1 MGRKRNLPT
10 IEIGEATYRNSEE
23 ERRES
28 GRKAGIHAMC
38 GWANKTGLSSGPDQ
52 QVGGTGGAERG
63 DSQGREIV
71 WQSSSGYSLNICPVV
86 MFLKWQREADFFF

>member
-1 MGRKRNLPT
+1 MNLST
-10 IEIGEATYRNSEE
+10 IEIGEATCRNSKE

-28 GRKAGIHAMC
+28 GRRAGIHVMC

-86 MFLKWQREADFFF
+86 MFLKWQREADFLF